1 MSTAIQWGIPVIV
14 GILTF
19 FAGRAFERHKIA
31 QSNRLRLLEPIEEW
45 VSRASR
51 LVGIIG
57 DDVVAV
63 SAGLPFPTIYSPTD
77 RLETAKSLSENRE
90 KVLGILKS
98 KALSTRGT
106 RHLAARLSDLLIQLG
121 ISIEREYM
129 PADDRL
135 LEKMNRKEDT
145 RQDILGLL
153 AATSAIN
160 LIIQEIYSCIAQLKI
175 RFN

>member
-1 MSTAIQWGIPVIV
+1 MSPSIQWGIPVIV

-19 FAGRAFERHKIA
+19 FAGRAFERRKIA
-31 QSNRLRLLEPIEEW
+31 QSNRLGLLEPIDEW

-51 LVGIIG
+51 LVGIIS
-57 DDVVAV
+57 DDVIAV
-63 SAGLPFPTIYSPTD
+63 SAGLPFPTSYSPAD
-77 RLETAKSLSENRE
+77 RLETSRSLGENRE
-90 KVLGILKS
+90 RVLGILGS

-106 RHLAARLSDLLIQLG
+106 KQLAARLSDLVIQLG
-121 ISIEREYM
+121 MSIEREYM

-135 LEKMNRKEDT
+135 LEKMNRNQDT

-160 LIIQEIYSCIAQLKI
+160 VIIQEIHSCIAQLKV